1 MKAADV
7 MVRDVITVRPEASV
21 RDAALLMLQH
31 GISGLPVVDENQG
44 LVGVISEGDLIR
56 RAETGTERRRSWW
69 LEILTPQ
76 ERLADEFSRAHAVR
90 VSDLMTR
97 PVVSADEN
105 ASLADIATLMERH
118 GIKRVPILRDGR
130 LVGIVSRAN
139 LVKALVSAPPRAAGS
154 TDDTRLREQVIEH
167 IRTVPG
173 GVPWLLSVEV
183 VDGVAQLQGPI
194 QSEEQRRAIRIAA
207 EATPG
212 IKQVEDKLYKMPM
225 TGV

>member
-7 MVRDVITVRPEASV
+7 MVREVITVRPEASV

-31 GISGLPVVDENQG
+31 GISGLPVVDDNHR
-44 LVGVISEGDLIR
+44 LVGLISEGDLIR

-69 LEILTPQ
+69 LELLTPQ

-97 PVVSADEN
+97 HVVSADEN

-118 GIKRVPILRDGR
+118 GIKRVPIQQDGR

-139 LVKALVSAPPRAAGS
+139 LVKALVAAPPRATET
-154 TDDTRLREQVIEH
+154 TDDARLREKVIEH
-167 IRTVPG
+167 IRAVPG
-173 GVPWLLSVEV
+173 GVPWLLSVDVEA
-183 VDGVAQLQGPI
+183 GVAQLQGPVH
-194 QSEEQRRAIRIAA
+194 SDEQRRAIRIAA

-212 IKQVEDKLYKMPM
+212 IRQVEDKLYKMPV
-225 TGV
+225 TGT

>member
-1 MKAADV
+1 

-31 GISGLPVVDENQG
+31 GISGLPVVDENNDLVG
-44 LVGVISEGDLIR
+44 LVSEGDLIR

-69 LEILTPQ
+69 LELLTPQ

-118 GIKRVPILRDGR
+118 GIKRVPIQQDGR

-139 LVKALVSAPPRAAGS
+139 LVKALVSVPLRTTGT
-154 TDDTRLREQVIEH
+154 TDDAKLREQVIEH
-167 IRTVPG
+167 IRAVPG
-173 GVPWLLSVEV
+173 GVPWLLSVNVEA
-183 VDGVAQLQGPI
+183 GVAQLQGPVH
-194 QSEEQRRAIRIAA
+194 SDEQRRAIRIAA

-212 IKQVEDKLYKMPM
+212 IKQVEDKLYRMPV